1 MNLVCTTGLEQGAS
15 LKAECPGRCQDVEF
29 SGFARRSVIEKGK
42 KNSNDNFGYLGTD
55 F

>member
-15 LKAECPGRCQDVEF
+15 LKAECPGRCQDIEF
-29 SGFARRSVIEKGK
+29 SGFVGSNVMGKEK
-42 KNSNDNFGYLGTD
+42 NNNDNFGCLGTD

>member
-1 MNLVCTTGLEQGAS
+1 MNLVRTTGLEQGAS

-29 SGFARRSVIEKGK
+29 SGFVGSSATKKG
-42 KNSNDNFGYLGTD
+42 KNSNDNFVYLGTE